1 MKDDRGDLDLTKQ
14 IETLQTK
21 YEKEHKL
28 RQEAETETI
37 LVKGIGMNSPEMKR
51 AKERIAELEEG
62 LANALAVNESHQKIN
77 GKLQM
82 KLTELEEF
90 NIKVRQEITVKE
102 QEILEIHADNKKLA
116 LQVDDSVARLRKN
129 GII

>member
-14 IETLQTK
+14 IEVLTQK
-21 YEKEHKL
+21 VHD
-28 RQEAETETI
+28 AELETS
-37 LVKGIGMNSPEMKR
+37 LVKAVGMNSPEMKR

-62 LANALAVNESHQKIN
+62 LANALAVYESHQKIN

-129 GII
+129 GLI

>member
-1 MKDDRGDLDLTKQ
+1 M
-14 IETLQTK
+14 
-21 YEKEHKL
+21 
-28 RQEAETETI
+28 
-37 LVKGIGMNSPEMKR
+37 GMNSPEMKK

-116 LQVDDSVARLRKN
+116 QQVDDSVARLRKN

>member
-14 IETLQTK
+14 IEVLTQK
-21 YEKEHKL
+21 VHD
-28 RQEAETETI
+28 AELETS
-37 LVKGIGMNSPEMKR
+37 LVKAVGMNSPEMKR

-90 NIKVRQEITVKE
+90 NIKVRQEVTVKE